1 MKVREA
7 ETHAAKLKELETL
20 LASAEGDK
28 KKMREIV
35 EKSASTYEQRLR
47 NYELEVAELAASLK
61 ELSGRYLRETANAK
75 KELQEVEVGRNKM
88 LEQNSRM
95 RQEIDLMKKEKA

>member
-1 MKVREA
+1 MKVREG

-75 KELQEVEVGRNKM
+75 KELQEAEVERKKM
-88 LEQNSRM
+88 LEQNSRV